1 MGQRTRVQTSPGDGS
16 WADSVPWNT
25 EMISNFKQ
33 SSEVLSHL
41 ELASVSNLVAMSEEV
56 AWREGG
62 VSGSRAPRDFVQL

>member
-1 MGQRTRVQTSPGDGS
+1 
-16 WADSVPWNT
+16 
-25 EMISNFKQ
+25 MISNFKQ

-62 VSGSRAPRDFVQL
+62 VSGSRAPTDFLQL